1 MVFKVMTNNIKTIR
15 SIPLELKV
23 IPTNF
28 AVRGEIFAF
37 AGFEKM
43 NQELMK

>member
-1 MVFKVMTNNIKTIR
+1 VTNNIKTIR

-23 IPTNF
+23 PF
-28 AVRGEIFAF
+28 AVRGELFF

-43 NQELMK
+43 NQEVN